1 VTQGVRLAWSRTH
14 GEVERLGDPP
24 NDGTPSA
31 GPSARGVGGGDGGV
45 TAADSLNLVQNSSEV
60 EL

>member
-1 VTQGVRLAWSRTH
+1 MTSQVRFAWSRTH

-24 NDGTPSA
+24 FDGTPST
-31 GPSARGVGGGDGGV
+31 GPSAGEVGGGNGGV
-45 TAADSLNLVQNSSEV
+45 TAADTLKLVQNSSEV